1 MKWKATC
8 LAFGAFRP
16 TLATIK
22 VTQKMIGTT
31 TEPAELLPLGTKG
44 IIAASPFVILSGFI
58 TDSMTSIILLLSKGA
73 LRRSLQADIY
83 QIRLDSAKSCLAAAI
98 VEGDAR

>member
-8 LAFGAFRP
+8 LDLGAFRP
-16 TLATIK
+16 TLAAIK

-44 IIAASPFVILSGFI
+44 NIAASPCVILSGFI
-58 TDSMTSIILLLSKGA
+58 IDPMTSIIFLLSKGA
-73 LRRSLQADIY
+73 LCRSLQADVH
-83 QIRLDSAKSCLAAAI
+83 QVRLASAESCLAAAI